1 MTDYVVYLA
10 IGYFLGSIP
19 SGYLYGRALRGV
31 DIRKFGSG
39 NVGATNAARVLG
51 KHAFVVVFSSDFIKG
66 ALPVLIAKWFNME
79 EAVQVLAGIAAIG
92 GHMVPVFLLFRGGK
106 GVATSAGVFFTLAP
120 MAATASLFVFLVVF
134 SLVRIVSVA
143 SISGA
148 VALLAAGLVQYFSDL
163 LGLWTLLAIGWV
175 CLLVIWRHRANIE
188 RLRQG
193 TEPRMG
199 SVVENQ
205 KG

>member
-1 MTDYVVYLA
+1 
-10 IGYFLGSIP
+10 
-19 SGYLYGRALRGV
+19 
-31 DIRKFGSG
+31 
-39 NVGATNAARVLG
+39 
-51 KHAFVVVFSSDFIKG
+51 
-66 ALPVLIAKWFNME
+66 
-79 EAVQVLAGIAAIG
+79 
-92 GHMVPVFLLFRGGK
+92 
-106 GVATSAGVFFTLAP
+106 